1 MNRSLWVGTCSVS
14 IALAVAAVAFA
25 KGGPGMMG
33 PEHKT
38 SVPSFLAYYDGH
50 KDTFLATDTSS
61 KSEAKAEHIN
71 FSAKLKASTKTSE
84 ELYMFAGTPAAGQ
97 LPVFSSEPR
106 ETTYTPLWREEIV
119 TWKPGTTPVLVVRDD
134 QVEALEKKGMVTV
147 RETGTVL
154 NCPIIKIGKGGS

>member
-1 MNRSLWVGTCSVS
+1 MKTSLFIGTCVS
-14 IALAVAAVAFA
+14 IALATAAVGLA

-61 KSEAKAEHIN
+61 STEAKAEHIN
-71 FSAKLKASTKTSE
+71 FSPKLKASGETAE

-97 LPVFSSEPR
+97 LPVFSSEPG
-106 ETTYTPLWREEIV
+106 EKSYTPLWHEEIV
-119 TWKPGTTPVLVVRDD
+119 TWKSGTTPVVVLSDD
-134 QVEALEKKGMVTV
+134 QVNDLQKKGMVTV
-147 RETGTVL
+147 RVTGTIL
-154 NCPIIKIGKGGS
+154 NCPIVKVGKGGS